1 MLLVLI
7 RELAGAELGWGGD
20 AAPSEGQEDPG
31 QKKEPQLWS
40 TGVVCSQGRSVYQ
53 QTLLHPACGD
63 SPCICSGHAGQGKGV
78 HLPFLREGNDNPLP
92 YSCLENLVDRGGW
105 WAAVHRVA

>member
-1 MLLVLI
+1 MAIRTPGHAVLI

-20 AAPSEGQEDPG
+20 VSPSEGQEDPG

-40 TGVVCSQGRSVYQ
+40 SGVVCSQGRSVYQ

-63 SPCICSGHAGQGKGV
+63 SPCICSGHARQGKGV
-78 HLPFLREGNDNPLP
+78 RLPFLGEGNDNPL
-92 YSCLENLVDRGGW
+92 
-105 WAAVHRVA
+105 